1 MMLFGEKY
9 PDIVRMVSIGEFSK
23 ELCGGTHLENSGQ
36 VGLFKIIGEESVA
49 AGTRRITALT
59 GVEALAQV
67 RRHEASLAETASLLR
82 VPPGE
87 VPARVAALVKE
98 LRDLKKQ
105 LAQAPRAGGVTAD
118 QLLSG
123 AKRIGNVRVVV
134 SEAPGAEAA
143 TMRQLIDQLRKTA
156 SPVAVLLGAS
166 GEGKVTLVAGI
177 SRDLEADG
185 LNAGAW
191 IRSAAEVVGGR
202 GGGKP
207 DMAQAG
213 GKHPEKL
220 PDALE
225 AARKSIEA
233 LLAK

>member
-1 MMLFGEKY
+1 M
-9 PDIVRMVSIGEFSK
+9 
-23 ELCGGTHLENSGQ
+23 
-36 VGLFKIIGEESVA
+36 
-49 AGTRRITALT
+49 
-59 GVEALAQV
+59 
-67 RRHEASLAETASLLR
+67 
-82 VPPGE
+82 
-87 VPARVAALVKE
+87 
-98 LRDLKKQ
+98 
-105 LAQAPRAGGVTAD
+105 
-118 QLLSG
+118 
-123 AKRIGNVRVVV
+123 
-134 SEAPGAEAA
+134 
-143 TMRQLIDQLRKTA
+143 
-156 SPVAVLLGAS
+156 
-166 GEGKVTLVAGI
+166 TLVAGI